1 MNYFRIKEILK
12 EKDILNNGRDFKYGY
27 NRTKFHS
34 KYEGIGHFISK
45 AMLSFLIFSKKGDGV
60 VTECEMSNGRV
71 IDILAITKSGNLIG
85 YELNN
90 TKPDKLEV
98 KGVDTV
104 DIPLEE
110 MPSEAKI
117 GLLALKKWLEEY
129 MV

>member
-12 EKDILNNGRDFKYGY
+12 EKGILNNGRDFKYGY

-85 YELNN
+85 YEINS

-98 KGVDTV
+98 KGVDVV
-104 DIPLEE
+104 DIPLGQ
-110 MPSEAKI
+110 MPETAKKGI
-117 GLLALKKWLEEY
+117 EDLKKWLEEFI
-129 MV
+129 V